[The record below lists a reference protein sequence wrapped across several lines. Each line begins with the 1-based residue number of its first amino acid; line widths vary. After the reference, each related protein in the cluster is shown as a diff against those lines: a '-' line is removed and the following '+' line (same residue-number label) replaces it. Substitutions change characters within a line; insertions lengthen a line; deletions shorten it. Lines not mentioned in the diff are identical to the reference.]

1 MGSAVRRL
9 LLVSHVFPPLVG
21 GGAPRMG
28 QFARLLPDFGWDVTV
43 ITAKHTSSGV
53 DAVAREALAGKATI
67 LEAWSPA
74 SAVVKRNQPAR
85 KRGIKGAI
93 RKVVRTAAMSLVFP
107 DREIFWALA
116 AIRIGQR
123 ALRETQH
130 DVVLASHGPAS
141 NLVVGL
147 SLAKQFGLPLV
158 ADFRDLWST
167 LPMPNFTT
175 PVHRAAARQLERSVV
190 RAAARVVAV
199 APKMAQELARTHG
212 IDESRAVSI
221 TNGFDPADLVLVH
234 DARPTNDRPFRLV
247 YTGSVNTYHDM
258 EPFWL
263 AIRRLAD
270 ERKITPETFRIE
282 FVGNLAM
289 DFVEK
294 YQLEAL
300 VETSPFVPHDQVFNA
315 FARADALLVVETPG
329 YYASYSYAA
338 KLFDYLLT
346 GKPVVALVEAAG
358 NSWTL
363 LTAAG
368 VGHFAE
374 PDDIGEICRAI
385 ESVLPLKGAT
395 PRNVDGGA
403 VPYRAFNR
411 RHLVERLATMLDDVA
426 DGVGP

>member
-1 MGSAVRRL
+1 
-9 LLVSHVFPPLVG
+9 
-21 GGAPRMG
+21 MG

-43 ITAKHTSSGV
+43 LTAKHSSSGV
-53 DAVAREALAGKATI
+53 DTKARDALVGRATI

-74 SAVVKRNQPAR
+74 SALVKRNQPAR
-85 KRGIKGAI
+85 KRGFKGAVRRI
-93 RKVVRTAAMSLVFP
+93 VRTAAMSLVFP

-116 AIRIGQR
+116 AIRVGQR
-123 ALRETQH
+123 ALRETKH
-130 DVVLASHGPAS
+130 DVVFASHGPAS
-141 NLVVGL
+141 NLVVGRA
-147 SLAKQFGLPLV
+147 LARQFGVPLV

-175 PVHRAAARQLERSVV
+175 PVHRAAARKLERSVV
-190 RAAARVVAV
+190 RSAARVVAV
-199 APKMAQELARTHG
+199 APKMAEELARTHE
-212 IDESRAVSI
+212 IAASLAVSI
-221 TNGFDPADLVLVH
+221 TNGFDPADLVRVH
-234 DARPTNDRPFRLV
+234 DARTKTNRPFRLV

-258 EPFWL
+258 EPFWR

-270 ERKITPETFRIE
+270 QRTIQPETFQIE

-294 YQLEAL
+294 YQLETF
-300 VETSPFVPHDQVFNA
+300 VVTSPFVPHDQVFDA

-346 GKPVVALVEAAG
+346 GKPVVALVEAGG

-363 LTAAG
+363 LHAAG

-374 PDDIGEICRAI
+374 PEDIDGVCRAI
-385 ESVLPLKGAT
+385 EQVLPLKGVT
-395 PRNVDGGA
+395 PRSVDA
-403 VPYRAFNR
+403 DEAPYRDFNR
-411 RHLVERLATMLDDVA
+411 RYLVQRLAALLDDVA
-426 DGVGP
+426 TEAAT